1 VQSQPLHSDALD
13 RQKMSLKQT
22 RMERESESKR
32 LEKLRAK
39 LQIQLKAAE
48 CRIARVHPAA

>member
-1 VQSQPLHSDALD
+1 MKSQPLRSEFLD
-13 RQKMSLKQT
+13 SQETRLKET
-22 RMERESESKR
+22 RIERDSETKR

-48 CRIARVHPAA
+48 YHSARVHPAA